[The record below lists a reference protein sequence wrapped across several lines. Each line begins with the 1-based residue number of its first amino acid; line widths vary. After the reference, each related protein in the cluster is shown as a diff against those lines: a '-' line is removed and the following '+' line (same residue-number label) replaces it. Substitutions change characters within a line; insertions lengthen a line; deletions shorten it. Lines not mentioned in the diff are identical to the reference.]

1 MFTLRLQPRPGI
13 DAIKALRWLLK
24 KAQRLGLK
32 AIEVTEEE
40 GGERTGKQHAGSGPV
55 NQPPKAFTAF
65 STESESRG
73 IGGFPKPLR

>member
-55 NQPPKAFTAF
+55 NQPPKAFKR
-65 STESESRG
+65 RG
-73 IGGFPKPLR
+73 AERSVRCGSP